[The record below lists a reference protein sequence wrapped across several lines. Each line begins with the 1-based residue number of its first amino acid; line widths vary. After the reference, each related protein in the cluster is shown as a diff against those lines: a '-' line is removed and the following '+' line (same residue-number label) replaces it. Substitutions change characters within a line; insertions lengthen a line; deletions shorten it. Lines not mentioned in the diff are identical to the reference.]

1 MFLERLEI
9 QGFKSFA
16 SKILLEFSKGKSSQG
31 ITAIIGPN
39 GTGKSNIV
47 DAIRWALGEQSIKI
61 LRGKKAQDVIFFGS
75 KNKAPLSFAEVSL
88 FLNNGNKAVDL
99 DYDQVVITRRIFR
112 GGEGEYL
119 INKSK
124 ARLQDILLLL
134 AKANFGHR
142 TYGIIGQ
149 GMVDSILS
157 SSYAERQEFF
167 SEAANIK
174 QYQIKR
180 EQSLNK
186 LERTEENLRRAELLI
201 KEIEP
206 RLKTLTRQI
215 KRLEKR
221 EALEIQLRGFQI
233 NFYSSIWQKIR
244 TKLNGI
250 EKQIREKKVEEE
262 EAEKKMAAIVRQLE
276 NLRKRKSRS
285 ENFKELQKQL
295 EMLSEKKS
303 LIFQEKIAI
312 QNQTPTYEKKDEKE
326 LVWLEKKLKNLE
338 EEIKKFEEE
347 KEQFGSQI
355 KNQEKEYEISQ
366 NLIAKNDSQ
375 IDDLNQK
382 LAVSIPSPQ
391 HDLKKIWQ
399 EAKNMVKEL
408 SLKQET
414 LIEKLKEEKDALD
427 LAFVRDLAEK
437 IKTEFKILSENLKQI
452 KLDNQEEENLNGR
465 LARLFE
471 EKKSLIEKLIN
482 ARSNIELREKKLSF
496 IGEKIKDNEN
506 EKELTVTQINLL
518 KERLAFNNEDGGKNQ
533 PEKIIKLEKE
543 LSQLETEIDEI
554 KNKLSS
560 FNKEE
565 EDRQDEV
572 FVLQEKI
579 QAEQNSLDKIR
590 EGLSEIK
597 INLAKIET
605 RREDL
610 EKEIVAELGSL
621 GKLTDKT
628 KSEPE
633 EDELQTEIERL
644 KRQLETIG
652 GIDEETVSEYKQTK
666 ERCEFLTSQ
675 SADLKE
681 AMHSLEN
688 IIEELD
694 SLIKKQFET
703 SFEKINEQFNK
714 YFKILFNGGNARL
727 VKKTQKEKEAL
738 ELTEEP
744 AEIEKSIAKKY
755 DRTREILIEIEATP
769 PGKKIKSINTL
780 SGGEKA
786 LSALALI
793 CAIIANNPSPF
804 IVLDEV
810 DAALDE
816 ANSRRFAKILEDLSI
831 RTQIITITHNRT
843 TMEIAQHLYG
853 LTMNEEGVSK
863 IVSLKLEEAKK
874 N

>member
-312 QNQTPTYEKKDEKE
+312 QNQTPTYKKKDEKE

-590 EGLSEIK
+590 ESLSEIK

-727 VKKTQKEKEAL
+727 VKRTQKEKETL

-744 AEIEKSIAKKY
+744 VEIEKSIAKKY

-769 PGKKIKSINTL
+769 PGKKIKSINML

-853 LTMNEEGVSK
+853 LTMNEEGISK
-863 IVSLKLEEAKK
+863 IVSLKLEEAR
-874 N
+874 